1 MKKSITIGLSLLLC
15 LLATTASASTIG
27 YELTITPSTGYD
39 GCGVNVPT
47 MSLKNI
53 SDSFEI
59 SEFTLS
65 IGDTSYFYDF
75 FWKASFDTENTY
87 TSNSVGEGWSN
98 NDNTYYGS
106 SEQKIDFSF
115 TGFGSSETFSFDV
128 DIDHISGEWNQDYTK
143 VLFDNDGEAT
153 TVENAYINVS
163 FSNGYTFESA
173 LLDSGDTGFSWVVP
187 GTNESGY
194 SSYDS
199 DQKEY
204 FFSQSLAVPIPAAVW
219 LFGSGLISLVGIRRK
234 DLI

>member
-115 TGFGSSETFSFDV
+115 TGFDSSEIFSFDV
-128 DIDHISGEWNQDYTK
+128 DIDHTDTTWPQDYTN
-143 VLFDNDGEAT
+143 VLFDNG
-153 TVENAYINVS
+153 NADNALITVS
-163 FSNGYTFESA
+163 FSNGDTFESF
-173 LLDSGDTGFSWVVP
+173 LPDSS
-187 GTNESGY
+187 ESAY
-194 SSYDS
+194 SSETESFSYNS
-199 DQKEY
+199 ETNEY